1 MRQAATTC
9 EPVTPGAQPAGRPG
23 PDRRQQETVAI
34 IRIAR
39 LWAGAERMT
48 PPQPA
53 VAFADP
59 LVDSLDAFGSE
70 AVPVALGP
78 RPIREAVSSTVE
90 ESRAPRDWSAA
101 VAALKWVGVVVLSGA
116 TAAAAAWQYQRNT
129 AVRATGSV
137 TIQTTPPGMEVQ
149 IDGRASGLTPLTVSL
164 APASY
169 TVQVGSGAQR
179 RDLTVNV
186 TAGGSVLQHLELP
199 AAAPAPVA
207 TEGSLL
213 IQTEPS
219 GQTITVDGVARG
231 QAPLTVRDLPAG
243 DHDVVVRGAGGT
255 LRRTV
260 TVKAGETVSLVVT
273 PVAPVTPAPG
283 WLSIQSTTRLELR
296 EHGKLIGT
304 TETDQLMLPAGKHD
318 LELVNDAIGYR
329 SSRQVDVAPGK
340 KTIVAVDLPFGSIS
354 INAQPWAEVWIAGE
368 RIGET
373 PIANISR
380 RVGTYEIVFRHPQLG
395 ERREHVLITLRQPVR
410 LGVDMRGKQ

>member
-1 MRQAATTC
+1 MTAA
-9 EPVTPGAQPAGRPG
+9 
-23 PDRRQQETVAI
+23 
-34 IRIAR
+34 
-39 LWAGAERMT
+39 
-48 PPQPA
+48 QPA

-59 LVDSLDAFGSE
+59 GLDSLDAFGSE
-70 AVPVALGP
+70 AVPVPVALGP
-78 RPIREAVSSTVE
+78 RPIQETVSSRVGELRT
-90 ESRAPRDWSAA
+90 PRNWTPAI
-101 VAALKWVGVVVLSGA
+101 AALKWVGVVMLSGT
-116 TAAAAAWQYQRNT
+116 TAAAAAWEYHRNT
-129 AVRATGSV
+129 AVPSTGSV

-169 TVQVGSGAQR
+169 AVQVGSGARR

-199 AAAPAPVA
+199 AVAPAPVA

-219 GQTITVDGVARG
+219 GQAITVDGVARG
-231 QAPLTVRDLPAG
+231 QAPLTVGDLRAG
-243 DHDVVVRGAGGT
+243 DHDVVVRGTGGT
-255 LRRTV
+255 VRRTV

-283 WLSIQSTTRLELR
+283 WLSVQSTTRLELR

-304 TETDQLMLPAGKHD
+304 TETDQLMLPAGQHD

-329 SSRQVDVAPGK
+329 SSRQVEVAPGK

-380 RVGTYEIVFRHPQLG
+380 RVGSYEIVFRHPQLG
-395 ERREHVLITLRQPVR
+395 ERRENVLITLRQPVR